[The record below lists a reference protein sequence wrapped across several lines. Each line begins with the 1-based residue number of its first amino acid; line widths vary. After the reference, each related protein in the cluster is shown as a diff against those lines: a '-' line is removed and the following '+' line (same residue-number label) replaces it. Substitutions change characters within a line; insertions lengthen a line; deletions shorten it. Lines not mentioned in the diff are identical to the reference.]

1 MQETN
6 CPECAGAIAP
16 KAVMQLGELLSCSDC
31 GAKLEVMGVEP
42 LSLGMAPQV
51 EEDWGE

>member
-1 MQETN
+1 MSVMN

-16 KAVMQLGELLSCSDC
+16 KSAVALGELIACADC
-31 GAKLEVMGVEP
+31 GAKLEVMGIEP
-42 LSLGMAPQV
+42 LSLGLAPQV

>member
-1 MQETN
+1 MPDCN

-16 KAVMQLGELLSCSDC
+16 KSQLSLGELLSCADC
-31 GAKLEVMGVEP
+31 GTKLEVMGIEP
-42 LSLGMAPQV
+42 LSLGLAPQV